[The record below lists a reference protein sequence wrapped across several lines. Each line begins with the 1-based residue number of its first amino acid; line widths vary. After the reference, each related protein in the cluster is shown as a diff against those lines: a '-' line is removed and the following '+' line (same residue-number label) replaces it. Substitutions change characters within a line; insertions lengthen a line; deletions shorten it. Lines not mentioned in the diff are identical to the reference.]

1 MLFLITFWLLGV
13 IVHFLSHAEFWVG
26 QYLGLC
32 VFGLA
37 LFFTLYEFVQHL
49 ETTNLS
55 SILLFLVSIY
65 WFLTPAATF
74 VFNTI
79 PLRST
84 PLVEANNFLSIFVRI
99 NFFDY
104 TRPFAAFVRIFFL
117 LFGVIFLWKQSIFGK
132 RISNL
137 LAIFLVILGMVNFWA
152 LLYFLTIFNLPL
164 FFLLTLAVMSCDTA
178 AYFIGR
184 LLGQRVFSRN
194 FSRFSPRKTWEG
206 VLAGITVS
214 ALTLFL
220 GFEYFVVLPAS
231 LPFVVVLIVF
241 FPVFAVLGDL
251 LFSWIKRRLS
261 IDDFSNLIPEHGGL
275 NDRFDSSYIAF
286 LFFSIILCFV

>member
-1 MLFLITFWLLGV
+1 ML
-13 IVHFLSHAEFWVG
+13 
-26 QYLGLC
+26 
-32 VFGLA
+32 
-37 LFFTLYEFVQHL
+37 
-49 ETTNLS
+49 
-55 SILLFLVSIY
+55 
-65 WFLTPAATF
+65 
-74 VFNTI
+74 
-79 PLRST
+79 
-84 PLVEANNFLSIFVRI
+84 
-99 NFFDY
+99 
-104 TRPFAAFVRIFFL
+104 
-117 LFGVIFLWKQSIFGK
+117 
-132 RISNL
+132 
-137 LAIFLVILGMVNFWA
+137 
-152 LLYFLTIFNLPL
+152 
-164 FFLLTLAVMSCDTA
+164 CDTA

-220 GFEYFVVLPAS
+220 GFEYFVVLSAS
-231 LPFVVVLIVF
+231 LPFVVVLIIF

-286 LFFSIILCFV
+286 LLFSIILCFV